1 MSPSFAPSQL
11 FKRPAAAGVRAGG
24 ARRLAWAEVCP
35 AGWRARAYQRWRRG
49 FSEAS
54 RLSLQPVIVSLC
66 ILVPGLMPSVRGCRS
81 HGVADVVVGVVGAC
95 ACWERAGMVG
105 ATTDAAMVTMPSP
118 YSCTQVALVIVG
130 SRRGGGGG
138 RAAIF
143 WGLMRK
149 SSSSSALRGR
159 ARVCGRAKPRLS
171 RGRTILAALGH
182 NLLGSHCQV
191 SWGGN

>member
-1 MSPSFAPSQL
+1 MYFLGVSPVFHARAGLGDRAVAVLAPSQL
-11 FKRPAAAGVRAGG
+11 TEDRRLRAVRAGG

-35 AGWRARAYQRWRRG
+35 AGGRARAYQRWRRG

-81 HGVADVVVGVVGAC
+81 YGVADVVVGVVGAC

-118 YSCTQVALVIVG
+118 YSCTQVALVLVG

-138 RAAIF
+138 RAANF
-143 WGLMRK
+143 WGPTRK

-159 ARVCGRAKPRLS
+159 ARVRPRE
-171 RGRTILAALGH
+171 A
-182 NLLGSHCQV
+182 
-191 SWGGN
+191 

>member
-1 MSPSFAPSQL
+1 MYFLGVSPVFHARAGLGDRAVAVLAPSQL
-11 FKRPAAAGVRAGG
+11 TEDRRLRAVRAGG

-81 HGVADVVVGVVGAC
+81 YGVADVVVGVVGAC

-105 ATTDAAMVTMPSP
+105 ATTDAATVAMPSP
-118 YSCTQVALVIVG
+118 FKLHP
-130 SRRGGGGG
+130 GGTGDSG
-138 RAAIF
+138 
-143 WGLMRK
+143 K
-149 SSSSSALRGR
+149 
-159 ARVCGRAKPRLS
+159 
-171 RGRTILAALGH
+171 
-182 NLLGSHCQV
+182 
-191 SWGGN
+191 